1 MSDVWLPIAG
11 SGISYTLVG
20 SGNAVVNGSDV
31 SATLGFGSY
40 WDLTLASPVN
50 VRVTAVSYQGDPPGA
65 YPGQIS
71 AETSD
76 GQQEIINEGG
86 PSAWAPSPM
95 VFNSA
100 TEVHYAPGAEES
112 SAYQFLIEVQTP
124 ERCMDLGRATRNI
137 VSGYNR
143 DRVFQSRL
151 YAPERRAL
159 VTDFNG
165 ALPVCAKIVKATW
178 DTWDNYPAVMA
189 SPSIAPN
196 GRACQVMLTAQ
207 VDGVCCIRLSV
218 ELDNGERF
226 IAHHVIQILPAR
238 YMQPDNW
245 INGPTQLV
253 ATA

>member
-1 MSDVWLPIAG
+1 MSNVWLPIAG

-31 SATLGFGSY
+31 SATLGFGSC

-112 SAYQFLIEVQTP
+112 SAYQFLIEVQAPTALGP
-124 ERCMDLGRATRNI
+124 LITQQCSYQAVRGADVQLQCWLRNEAGRVDASQMDLQVEAFAYGRRHVQVTWQATGNAEGRI
-137 VSGYNR
+137 QFTV
-143 DRVFQSRL
+143 
-151 YAPERRAL
+151 
-159 VTDFNG
+159 
-165 ALPVCAKIVKATW
+165 
-178 DTWDNYPAVMA
+178 
-189 SPSIAPN
+189 PN
-196 GRACQVMLTAQ
+196 GHKLNGGLYQMR
-207 VDGVCCIRLSV
+207 IRV
-218 ELDNGERF
+218 EPSG
-226 IAHHVIQILPAR
+226 
-238 YMQPDNW
+238 
-245 INGPTQLV
+245 GLV
-253 ATA
+253 SLGLLEIV